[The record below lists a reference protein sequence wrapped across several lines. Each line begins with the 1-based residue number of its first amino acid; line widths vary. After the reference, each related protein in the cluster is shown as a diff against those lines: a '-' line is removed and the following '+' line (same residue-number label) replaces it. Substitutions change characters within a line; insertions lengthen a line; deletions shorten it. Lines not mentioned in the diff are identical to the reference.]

1 MKLVNFFKGKKE
13 RMPRISLCGKLEA
26 VIGKYYLSGS
36 GDIET
41 LYYDPN
47 AEMYDDIGLSEENIV
62 AYLLENESVAIVRE
76 EFFVKL
82 EEDTREYNMRLIP
95 IKSFDAEIL
104 SQKSL
109 ETMMHMPQD
118 FQWIDDDF
126 MNDDTI
132 AFDYDAFDLIDSGV
146 AYLNPYHFSV
156 NQLIT
161 ALKNYSETSKW
172 G

>member
-41 LYYDPN
+41 LYYDQK

-76 EFFVKL
+76 EFLVKL
-82 EEDTREYNMRLIP
+82 EEDTREYNMRFVP

-118 FQWIDDDF
+118 FKWIDDDF

-132 AFDYDAFDLIDSGV
+132 AFDYEAFDLIDSGV
-146 AYLNPYHFSV
+146 AYLNPCHFSV
-156 NQLIT
+156 NQLIS
-161 ALKNYSETSKW
+161 ALKNHSEASMR

>member
-1 MKLVNFFKGKKE
+1 M
-13 RMPRISLCGKLEA
+13 
-26 VIGKYYLSGS
+26 
-36 GDIET
+36 
-41 LYYDPN
+41 
-47 AEMYDDIGLSEENIV
+47 
-62 AYLLENESVAIVRE
+62 
-76 EFFVKL
+76 
-82 EEDTREYNMRLIP
+82 EDTREYNMRLVP

-118 FQWIDDDF
+118 FKWIDDDF

-156 NQLIT
+156 NQLIS
-161 ALKNYSETSKW
+161 ALNR
-172 G
+172 